1 MADSI
6 SDFITIIR
14 NASRARKEACTSKYA
29 NIYLKIG
36 DILKQEGFIRDI
48 EKTENESG
56 RAVIRVTLKYVEDQ
70 PAITGL
76 KRVSKPGRRLYYQ
89 HREIPRILGGIGVG
103 ILTTSKGLMNDREA
117 RRQQIGGEFLCAV
130 W

>member
-6 SDFITIIR
+6 SDFLTVIR

-56 RAVIRVTLKYVEDQ
+56 RVVVRVTLKYVEDQ

-117 RRQQIGGEFLCAV
+117 RRQQIGGELLCAV

>member
-6 SDFITIIR
+6 SDFLTVIR

-48 EKTENESG
+48 EKTESESG
-56 RAVIRVTLKYVEDQ
+56 RVVVRVTLKYVEDQ

-117 RRQQIGGEFLCAV
+117 RRQQIGGELLCAV